1 MKVQT
6 ISLTGA
12 GNSSAVVVNTNTNP
26 VNIGLAF
33 VVSGTVNYTMQV
45 SYDDPNSGFST
56 WFDDATV
63 ASKTANFASSI
74 TTPVTGVRFKIN
86 SGTGAVTMSL
96 VQAGI
101 V

>member
-6 ISLTGA
+6 ISLTGT
-12 GNSSAVVVNTNTNP
+12 GNSSAVVVNTNVTP
-26 VNIGLAF
+26 INIGLGF

-45 SYDDPNSGFST
+45 SYDDPSNFVT

-74 TTPVTGVRFKIN
+74 STPVSGVRFKIN
-86 SGTGAVTMSL
+86 SGTGTVTLSA

-101 V
+101 A

>member
-6 ISLTGA
+6 ISLTGT
-12 GNSSAVVVNTNTNP
+12 GNSSAVVVNTNVTP
-26 VNIGLAF
+26 INIGLAF
-33 VVSGTVNYTMQV
+33 VVSGTVNYTMQIT
-45 SYDDPNSGFST
+45 YDDPSNFTT
-56 WFDDATV
+56 WFDDSTV

-74 TTPVTGVRFKIN
+74 TTPVTGIRFKIN
-86 SGTGAVTMSL
+86 SGSGTVMLSA

>member
-6 ISLTGA
+6 ISLTGT
-12 GNSSAVVVNTNTNP
+12 GNSSPVVVNTNVTP

-33 VVSGTVNYTMQV
+33 VVTGTVNYTMQV
-45 SYDDPNSGFST
+45 TYDSPTSFAT

-74 TTPVTGVRFKIN
+74 TTPVTGIRFKIN
-86 SGTGAVTMSL
+86 SGTGTVDMSA

-101 V
+101 A

>member
-6 ISLTGA
+6 QSLTGT
-12 GNSSAVVVNTNTNP
+12 GNSGAVVVNTNVNP

-33 VVSGTVNYTMQV
+33 VVTGTVNYTMQV
-45 SYDDPNSGFST
+45 TYDSPSSFTT

-86 SGTGAVTMSL
+86 SGSGSVTMSAIQSG
-96 VQAGI
+96 V
-101 V
+101 

>member
-6 ISLTGA
+6 TSLTGT
-12 GNSSAVVVNTNTNP
+12 GNSSAITINTNTNP
-26 VNIGLAF
+26 INIGLAF

-45 SYDDPNSGFST
+45 SYDDPSNFTT

-63 ASKTANFASSI
+63 ASKTANFTSSI
-74 TTPVTGVRFKIN
+74 TVPVTGVRFKIN
-86 SGTGAVTMSL
+86 SGTGTVTMSL

>member
-6 ISLTGA
+6 ISLTGT
-12 GNSSAVVVNTNTNP
+12 GNSAAMVVNTNTNP

-45 SYDDPNSGFST
+45 CFDDPSSFTT

-74 TTPVTGVRFKIN
+74 SMPVTGVRFKID
-86 SGTGAVTMSL
+86 SGTGTVTMSA

>member
-1 MKVQT
+1 MKTQT
-6 ISLTGA
+6 ISLTGT

-45 SYDDPNSGFST
+45 CYDDPNSFTT

-74 TTPVTGVRFKIN
+74 TTPVTGIRFKIN
-86 SGTGAVTMSL
+86 SGTGTVTMSA

-101 V
+101 A

>member
-6 ISLTGA
+6 QSLTGT
-12 GNSSAVVVNTNTNP
+12 GNSSAVVVNTNVTP
-26 VNIGLAF
+26 INIGLAF

-45 SYDDPNSGFST
+45 SYDDPMSFTT

-86 SGTGAVTMSL
+86 SGTGTVTMSAI
-96 VQAGI
+96 QAGI
-101 V
+101 A